1 MSKKPYE
8 TVEEFLDA
16 RDEALRS
23 GDIEQ
28 LRAHLIRGGVLGA
41 KDTPEKVLRIS
52 LHKCRV
58 HWRGCPP
65 ELLYESVWWLLDHD
79 YSLMMDETGA
89 RVPDELKDARE
100 RGDVG

>member
-1 MSKKPYE
+1 MSKKRYE
-8 TVEEFLDA
+8 TVGEFLDG

-28 LRAHLIRGGVLGA
+28 LRAHLIRAGVPGA
-41 KDTPEKVLRIS
+41 ETVPKRVLRIS

-65 ELLYESVWWLLDHD
+65 ELLHESVWWLLDHD
-79 YSLMMDETGA
+79 CSLMMDEVGA
-89 RVPDELKDARE
+89 RLPRELRGAWE